1 MTNTMKTDNAART
14 LDGNHE
20 GKLCGYE
27 FTSADGLVRFELD
40 GYGIRGTAPCRVSV
54 DGQQVSLAWM

>member
-14 LDGNHE
+14 LDGNHV
-20 GKLCGYE
+20 GNLSGYE